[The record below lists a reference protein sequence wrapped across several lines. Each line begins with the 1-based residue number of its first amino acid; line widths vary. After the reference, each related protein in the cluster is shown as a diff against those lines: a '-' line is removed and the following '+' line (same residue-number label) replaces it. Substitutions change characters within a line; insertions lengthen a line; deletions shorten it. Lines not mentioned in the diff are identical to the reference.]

1 MKKFPNGNKQASY
14 PSFKIQIQDKNQKN
28 AIFSNLMH

>member
-14 PSFKIQIQDKNQKN
+14 PSIKIQDNNQKS
-28 AIFSNLMH
+28 AIFSNLTH